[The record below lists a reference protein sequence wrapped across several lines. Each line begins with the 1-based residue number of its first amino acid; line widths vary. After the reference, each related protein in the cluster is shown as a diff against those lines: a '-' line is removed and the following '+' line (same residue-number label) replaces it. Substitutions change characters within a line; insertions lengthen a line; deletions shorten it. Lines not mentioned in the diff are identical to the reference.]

1 MSNLNELQIQLEE
14 AKTEEMNAYGKYMYY
29 ECADRGYDAQSASK
43 AKHRYYDAS
52 AKVKE
57 IEQEIINL
65 KEKGIFDMNKIFVVI
80 YWLYD
85 DLDTMHTV
93 VFKTREEAERFEDEV
108 YDACE
113 NKSINVHVSIEEVD
127 EQTTVDS
134 ALSKLKRGLSNDDE
148 TD

>member
-1 MSNLNELQIQLEE
+1 
-14 AKTEEMNAYGKYMYY
+14 
-29 ECADRGYDAQSASK
+29 
-43 AKHRYYDAS
+43 
-52 AKVKE
+52 
-57 IEQEIINL
+57 
-65 KEKGIFDMNKIFVVI
+65 MNKVFIVT

-85 DLDTMHTV
+85 DLDTMHAE

-108 YDACE
+108 YNTCE

-134 ALSKLKRGLSNDDE
+134 ALSKLKHGLSNDDE